1 MAGAAAGHTGPMDL
15 TERRATLEGIDG
27 VLVGTAE
34 DGWVWTAKLPPDR
47 VAAFL
52 QEQAGGRALALESEA
67 GLCHADV
74 RRCWVDVG
82 EGVLTLNVALDQR
95 PVA

>member
-1 MAGAAAGHTGPMDL
+1 MDL

-27 VLVGTAE
+27 VLVGTVD
-34 DGWVWTAKLPPDR
+34 DGWVWSADLPAEQ

-52 QEQAGGRALALESEA
+52 KEQAGGRALELRSDA
-67 GLCHADV
+67 GVCRAEVL
-74 RRCWVDVG
+74 RCWVDVG
-82 EGVLTLNVALDQR
+82 QGSLTLKVALEQR

>member
-1 MAGAAAGHTGPMDL
+1 M
-15 TERRATLEGIDG
+15 EG

-34 DGWVWTAKLPPDR
+34 DGWVWRTELPPGKL
-47 VAAFL
+47 AAFL
-52 QEQAGGRALALESEA
+52 GGTAAGSVLELRSES
-67 GLCHADV
+67 GVCHADV

-82 EGVLTLNVALDQR
+82 DDAFTLRVALQAR

>member
-1 MAGAAAGHTGPMDL
+1 MDL
-15 TERRATLEGIDG
+15 TERPATLGGMDG

-34 DGWVWTAKLPPDR
+34 DGWVWRTEIPAGQLASFLGTTA
-47 VAAFL
+47 
-52 QEQAGGRALALESEA
+52 AGSVLELRSES
-67 GLCHADV
+67 GVCNADV

-82 EGVLTLNVALDQR
+82 EHALTLRVALQAR